1 MLLQPLM
8 AAFTGTGMFGFKALR
23 ITCNTYTCIHAKVG
37 SYWLLVELIIL
48 SAIFGFYCAPH
59 APVPPPC
66 CRSRAFGPRGAGH
79 T

>member
-59 APVPPPC
+59 APVPP
-66 CRSRAFGPRGAGH
+66 RTGPGPPKK
-79 T
+79 